1 MKRFIVFLFL
11 FQSLI
16 LSFGIEL
23 KYLTYTNDSNKTVA
37 CLTKILCDKNDSNV
51 HVIIPNRIQIGDVIY
66 DVEQAGNGSSSC
78 YSGKAITGI
87 TFPAGLKTINHSAFR
102 GCTSLK
108 DVRFLPKSNLKQI
121 KSYAFADCGSL
132 RSFVI
137 PPTEEFLTINDYVFK
152 NCNNLEELVISDGMH
167 PESYLNSWIYLSE
180 SSINSLP
187 LKRVYIGRM
196 LSLYDYLDFVNE
208 STISGENKY
217 PDIDYD
223 FKWKWMNKTISTI
236 DVGKNLSILTW
247 IADRYLRCYQT
258 INFRSEVP
266 PLLESDVFNDIE
278 DLRLYQF
285 YYPYIGDG
293 EFTPAE
299 FEKMVINVPCGT
311 LASYR
316 SHPVWGKFLHINE
329 VEFPDEDEPLAG
341 DVNRD
346 DHVNVSDVAALINQI
361 LGIEPMDTN
370 LGDVNGDG
378 KVNVSDITAL
388 INIIL
393 GITTE
398 PESLTVTPISA
409 TLYLGDTLQMTTR
422 LKGIPKNTEIV
433 WSSSSPNVATVD
445 SQGLVK
451 TTGVGEAS
459 IIASVSGRDVT
470 DTCHV
475 TVNYKKDYSIKLDR
489 RQLCLYEQSVL
500 DSCYT
505 GTYIRDGYRLFF
517 PEQDS
522 LYISRLPLF
531 ENQDV
536 IWHSSDTSVVTVT
549 QEGLAR
555 MSGVGHALIT
565 VSLTKDPLVSTSCEV
580 FCLNNVMKGDEC
592 PRHYISDYPIYYA
605 GYEPPFY
612 FSPDRLSVREGEV
625 FSISLNTNPYN
636 NSFLITGDSLGRP
649 IFNPYNTDTG
659 EVSYIHS
666 ASRAWTFKA
675 VKPGKV
681 SLWFYSATERY
692 AVPPINVY
700 IY

>member
-1 MKRFIVFLFL
+1 MKRFLVFLSLFL
-11 FQSLI
+11 SIIF
-16 LSFGIEL
+16 SFGIEF
-23 KYLTYTNDSNKTVA
+23 KYQTYTNDSNKIVA
-37 CLTKILCDKNDSNV
+37 CITKILCDKNDSNV
-51 HVIIPNRIQIGDVIY
+51 HVIIPNCVQIGDVIY
-66 DVEQAGNGSSSC
+66 DVERVGNGSSSC

-187 LKRVYIGRM
+187 LKRVYIGRI
-196 LSLYDYLDFVNE
+196 LSLYDYLNFVDE
-208 STISGENKY
+208 YTISGENIY
-217 PDIDYD
+217 PNIDYD
-223 FKWKWMNKTISTI
+223 FTRKWINKTISTI

-247 IADRYLRCYQT
+247 IADRYLRRYQT

-266 PLLESDVFNDIE
+266 PILESDVFDDVE
-278 DLRLYQF
+278 DLRMYQF

-293 EFTPAE
+293 KFTDAE
-299 FEKMVINVPCGT
+299 FEKLVINVPCGS
-311 LASYR
+311 LANYR

-329 VEFPDEDEPLAG
+329 VDFPDDEPLAG
-341 DVNRD
+341 DVSGDGR
-346 DHVNVSDVAALINQI
+346 VNVSDVAALINQI
-361 LGIEPMDTN
+361 LGIESLDI
-370 LGDVNGDG
+370 GYADVNGDG
-378 KVNVSDITAL
+378 RANVSDVAAL

-393 GITTE
+393 GITSE
-398 PESLTVTPISA
+398 PESLTVSPISA
-409 TLYLGDTLQMTTR
+409 NLYLGDTLQMEALLR
-422 LKGIPKNTEIV
+422 GLPKNAEV
-433 WSSSSPNVATVD
+433 EWSSTSPKVATVD
-445 SQGLVK
+445 SHGMLR
-451 TTGVGEAS
+451 TSSAGEAL
-459 IIASVSGRDVT
+459 IIARVPGQDAG

-475 TVNYKKDYSIKLDR
+475 TVSYKDDYSIKLDR
-489 RQLCLYEQSVL
+489 KQLYLYEPSVL
-500 DSCYT
+500 DSCYK
-505 GTYIRDGYRLFF
+505 GIYIGSGYRSFF
-517 PEQDS
+517 PEHDS
-522 LYISRLPLF
+522 LYVLRLHSL
-531 ENQDV
+531 ENQGV
-536 IWHSSDTSVVTVT
+536 IWSSSDTSVVAVT
-549 QEGLAR
+549 QDGLAR
-555 MSGVGHALIT
+555 MTGVGHALIT
-565 VSLTKDPLVSTSCEV
+565 VSLAQDSLVSTSCEV

-649 IFNPYNTDTG
+649 IFNLYNTDTG

-681 SLWFYSATERY
+681 SLWFHSATERY
-692 AVPPINVY
+692 AVSPINIY